1 MEVYCWNMRDLKKDF
16 KNLENLKIKNLA
28 KLMFILLL
36 KQYTPLRSP
45 PPPPPPPPSKK
56 KKNLLLYFPVYI
68 AIDVLFFRSCR

>member
-36 KQYTPLRSP
+36 KQYTPLLSP
-45 PPPPPPPPSKK
+45 PPPPPPPPPLQKK
-56 KKNLLLYFPVYI
+56 KKICYSIFL
-68 AIDVLFFRSCR
+68 CT

>member
-36 KQYTPLRSP
+36 KQYTPLLSP
-45 PPPPPPPPSKK
+45 PPPPPPKKK

>member
-36 KQYTPLRSP
+36 KQYTPLLSP
-45 PPPPPPPPSKK
+45 PPPKK

>member
-36 KQYTPLRSP
+36 KQYTPLLSP
-45 PPPPPPPPSKK
+45 LPPSKK
-56 KKNLLLYFPVYI
+56 KKKICYSIFL
-68 AIDVLFFRSCR
+68 CT

>member
-1 MEVYCWNMRDLKKDF
+1 MEVYCWDMRDLKKDF

-36 KQYTPLRSP
+36 KQYTPLLSG
-45 PPPPPPPPSKK
+45 PPPPPPSKK

>member
-36 KQYTPLRSP
+36 KKYPPLLSP
-45 PPPPPPPPSKK
+45 PPPKK
-56 KKNLLLYFPVYI
+56 KKKICYSIFL
-68 AIDVLFFRSCR
+68 CT

>member
-16 KNLENLKIKNLA
+16 KNSENLKIKNLA

-36 KQYTPLRSP
+36 KQYTPLHAP
-45 PPPPPPPPSKK
+45 PPQKKK

>member
-36 KQYTPLRSP
+36 KQYTPLLSP
-45 PPPPPPPPSKK
+45 LPPSKK

>member
-36 KQYTPLRSP
+36 KQYTPLLSP
-45 PPPPPPPPSKK
+45 LPPSK